1 LRILVAEDEKNILR
15 MYRVFLEG
23 EGFEVITSQDGV
35 ECLKQYQLASQRN
48 TPFDIVILDYRMP
61 RMDGRTAALEILAI
75 NPCQTIIM
83 ITAFSRGLS
92 DFSGLEKVQVLQ
104 KPFELENLGDLL
116 RSVLQP
122 ETRLKKEV
130 TE

>member
-1 LRILVAEDEKNILR
+1 MVAEDEKSIPLT
-15 MYRVFLEG
+15 YRVFLEG
-23 EGFEVITSQDGV
+23 EGFEVSTSQNGV
-35 ECLKQYQLASQRN
+35 ECLEQYRLASQKN

-61 RMDGRTAALEILAI
+61 RRDGRTAALEILAI

-83 ITAFSRGLS
+83 ITAYSRGLS

-116 RSVLQP
+116 GSVLQP